1 MAGGSSNL
9 YFDVKDSH
17 HHSAARDGSDFMPEV
32 KDNPALGRF
41 EMVEAGQ
48 VVFADYR
55 RDGERLFID
64 HVEAPTALRGT
75 GAAGRF
81 MEGLVAEA
89 NREGATLVPICSYA
103 VAWLRRHPQRA

>member
-1 MAGGSSNL
+1 M
-9 YFDVKDSH
+9 
-17 HHSAARDGSDFMPEV
+17 SDV
-32 KDNPALGRF
+32 KDNPATGRF

-55 RDGERLFID
+55 RDGRTLYID
-64 HVEAPTALRGT
+64 HVEAPPALRGS

-89 NREGATLVPICSYA
+89 RRQHAILVPICSYA
-103 VAWLRRHPQRA
+103 VLWLRRHADQAADVLG

>member
-1 MAGGSSNL
+1 
-9 YFDVKDSH
+9 
-17 HHSAARDGSDFMPEV
+17 MPEV
-32 KDNPALGRF
+32 KDIPQASRF

-55 RDGERLFID
+55 RDGRRLYID

-89 NREGATLVPICSYA
+89 RREGAMLVPICSYA
-103 VAWLRRHPQRA
+103 VAWLRRHPDQAKDVT